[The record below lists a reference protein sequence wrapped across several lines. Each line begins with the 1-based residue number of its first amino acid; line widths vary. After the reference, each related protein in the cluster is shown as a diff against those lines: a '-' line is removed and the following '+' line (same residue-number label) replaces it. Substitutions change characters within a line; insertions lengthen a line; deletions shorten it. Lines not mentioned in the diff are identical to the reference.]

1 MRRELLFRRFLCT
14 MKEIFN
20 FLSETEKKILGFL
33 CILIGL
39 GLVFIVL
46 ISLPRRSGYFKA
58 LSSLTDIQ
66 KNHQELERISLE
78 KKKEWQSWQAA
89 RRDMDELR
97 TKYFY
102 DEKDVIQKLR
112 LDLDRIFR
120 QVRVP
125 VHQISYDYAEFKGVK
140 IKKVSAT
147 FNLRGSYV
155 SLKRFIH
162 AVEEFPKFFLI
173 ERIDFLDI
181 DTARDALVLR
191 VVLAGYYES

>member
-1 MRRELLFRRFLCT
+1 

-20 FLSETEKKILGFL
+20 FLSDTEKKILGFL
-33 CILIGL
+33 CILTGL
-39 GLVFIVL
+39 CLVFIVL
-46 ISLPRRSGYFKA
+46 FSLPRRSGYFKVF
-58 LSSLTDIQ
+58 SSLTDTR
-66 KNHQELERISLE
+66 KNHQELERKSLE

-102 DEKDVIQKLR
+102 DEKNVIQKLR

-125 VHQISYDYAEFKGVK
+125 VHQISYGYGDFKGLK
-140 IKKVSAT
+140 IKKISAT
-147 FNLRGSYV
+147 FNLRGSYI

-162 AVEEFPKFFLI
+162 AVEEFPKFLLI

>member
-1 MRRELLFRRFLCT
+1 
-14 MKEIFN
+14 
-20 FLSETEKKILGFL
+20 
-33 CILIGL
+33 
-39 GLVFIVL
+39 
-46 ISLPRRSGYFKA
+46 
-58 LSSLTDIQ
+58 
-66 KNHQELERISLE
+66 
-78 KKKEWQSWQAA
+78 
-89 RRDMDELR
+89 MDELR

-102 DEKDVIQKLR
+102 EGKNVIQKLR

-125 VHQISYDYAEFKGVK
+125 VHQISYVYVDFKGLK
-140 IKKVSAT
+140 IKKISAT
-147 FNLRGSYV
+147 FNLRGSYI

-162 AVEEFPKFFLI
+162 AVEEFPKFLLI

>member
-1 MRRELLFRRFLCT
+1 

-66 KNHQELERISLE
+66 KNHQDLERINLE
-78 KKKEWQSWQAA
+78 KKKEWQSWQVA
-89 RRDMDELR
+89 RRDMDELK

-102 DEKDVIQKLR
+102 EGKDGIQKLR
-112 LDLDRIFR
+112 LDLDQIFR

-125 VHQISYDYAEFKGVK
+125 VHQISYSYGDFKGVK

-162 AVEEFPKFFLI
+162 AVEEFPKFLLI

-181 DTARDALVLR
+181 DTARDTLKLR

>member
-1 MRRELLFRRFLCT
+1 

-20 FLSETEKKILGFL
+20 FLSNTEKKILGFL

-46 ISLPRRSGYFKA
+46 FSLPRRSGYFKG
-58 LSSLTDIQ
+58 LSSLTDTQ
-66 KNHQELERISLE
+66 KNHQELERKSLE

-112 LDLDRIFR
+112 LDLDQIFR
-120 QVRVP
+120 QVRIP
-125 VHQISYDYAEFKGVK
+125 VHKISYSYVDFKGVK

-155 SLKRFIH
+155 SLKRFIY
-162 AVEEFPKFFLI
+162 AVEEFPKFLFI

-181 DTARDALVLR
+181 DTARDALELR

>member
-1 MRRELLFRRFLCT
+1 

-20 FLSETEKKILGFL
+20 FLNDTEKKILGLL
-33 CILIGL
+33 CVLIGL

-46 ISLPRRSGYFKA
+46 SSLPRRSGYFKV
-58 LSSLTDIQ
+58 LSSHADIR
-66 KNHQELERISLE
+66 KNYQDLERISLG

-89 RRDMDELR
+89 RRDMDELK

-112 LDLDRIFR
+112 LDLDQIFR

-125 VHQISYDYAEFKGVK
+125 VHQISYSYVDFKGVK

-162 AVEEFPKFFLI
+162 AVEEFQKFLLI
-173 ERIDFLDI
+173 ERIDFLTI
-181 DTARDALVLR
+181 DTSRDALELR